1 MINLGQMR
9 WLPPPPVAWEGPTT
23 NDRRSTLASLTKKA
37 TQHRGMEESNGKC
50 SIKEQ
55 HYLTKQ
61 MRHGHLISFSKKIL
75 IEASSS
81 SFWGSFYIFPLLTLS
96 ASLS

>member
-37 TQHRGMEESNGKC
+37 TQHRGMEKSNGKC
-50 SIKEQ
+50 SINE
-55 HYLTKQ
+55 
-61 MRHGHLISFSKKIL
+61 
-75 IEASSS
+75 
-81 SFWGSFYIFPLLTLS
+81 
-96 ASLS
+96 